1 MHTFNKLACLIA
13 DKAGCA
19 EVVYTLYNFGR
30 LFATTKGKFISYDSQ
45 YYVIYQHYS
54 YKQLCIL

>member
-13 DKAGCA
+13 DQAGRD

-30 LFATTKGKFISYDSQ
+30 LFATTKGKFILYDS
-45 YYVIYQHYS
+45 HR
-54 YKQLCIL
+54 L